1 MNKSIYDFTEVFEVV
16 MHRPAEVLDAEVNAI
31 EQLLARRHVHSGRIL
46 ELACGAC
53 AHGIPLAQHGHEV
66 TGIDRSAAMLATAA
80 ENAQQT
86 GVALTLVQGDVINFT
101 LPTADFD
108 AAIFMFE
115 TFPVITEYTDLMSHF
130 NAVRRHLK
138 PGGLYIIDLDARR
151 QGVGVNTGEWGR
163 QTLPL
168 ANGWVEMWQ
177 EEFPGDWVRNVSH
190 MTMRCRICLDG
201 VIHETVDDW
210 HLRVYNP
217 WDLTV
222 LIGTL
227 AGWRLDGFY
236 RWQDLGRD
244 ISAEQHYLLVLEA
257 V

>member
-1 MNKSIYDFTEVFEVV
+1 MNLSIYDFPDAFEVV
-16 MHRPAEVLDAEVNAI
+16 MHRPPEVLAAEVAAI
-31 EQLLARRHVHSGRIL
+31 DQLLTRRNVPQGQIL

-53 AHGIPLAQHGHEV
+53 AHGIPLAQAGHQV
-66 TGIDRSAAMLATAA
+66 TGLDRSLAMLASAA
-80 ENAQQT
+80 AKAQQV
-86 GVALTLVQGDVINFT
+86 GVTLTLIQADIVEFT
-101 LPTADFD
+101 LPTSGFD
-108 AAIFMFE
+108 AAIFMYE
-115 TFPVITEYTDLMSHF
+115 TFPVITEHDDLLRHF
-130 NAVRRHLK
+130 AAVRRHLR

-151 QGVGVNTGEWGR
+151 QGVGVNRGEWGR

-177 EEFPGDWVRNVSH
+177 EEFPGDWVRNISH
-190 MTMRCRICLDG
+190 MTLHCRVCQDG

-222 LIGTL
+222 LVSTL

-236 RWQDLGRD
+236 RWQDLGRE
-244 ISAEQHYLLVLEA
+244 IAAEKHYLMVLAA